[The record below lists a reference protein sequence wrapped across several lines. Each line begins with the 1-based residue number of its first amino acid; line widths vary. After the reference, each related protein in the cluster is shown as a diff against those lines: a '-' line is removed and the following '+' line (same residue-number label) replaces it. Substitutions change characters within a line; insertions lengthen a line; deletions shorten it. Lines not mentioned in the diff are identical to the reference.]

1 MGAIAQG
8 LTMLLAK
15 IVAALKWIGALFVA
29 VFVAGWDFIR
39 DAATWVFEE
48 ALKLAVSAMSAIDVS
63 GMTSAGQWWGG
74 LPAEIMNMLGLV
86 GFPIAMGIIMAAV
99 AIRLVLQ
106 LIPFTRLGS

>member
-1 MGAIAQG
+1 MGAIANG
-8 LTMLLAK
+8 LSMILAK
-15 IVAALKWIGALFVA
+15 VVAALKWLGMLVA
-29 VFVAGWDFIR
+29 ACFTAGWDFIR
-39 DAATWVFEE
+39 DAATWIFEE

-63 GMTSAGQWWGG
+63 GMSSAGQWWGS